1 MVMAT
6 QNPIE
11 YEGTYPLPEAQL
23 DRFTMRIA
31 IGYPPLSE
39 EAKMLTE
46 QTAEPPLD
54 ALEPVANAADAVAL
68 ADEAK
73 AIFVEESLNRY
84 VVALLRA
91 TRSDSRLYL
100 GASPRAGIAILR
112 VAKARALGDGRSF
125 LEPDDIKAVAV
136 PVLAHRLILAPEA
149 RSTGLNGEQI
159 VRETLDK
166 TPSPGLMLTRRGRV
180 IFALGFGVYVA
191 AWAFGSKPLY
201 PVATGLLLVV
211 GVAWVWVRL
220 SDRPFRVKRGWGDHE
235 HVEGDNVPI
244 VAELHPTGNVL
255 PASVTLSERVGR
267 LGEQRHVLRRNGR
280 RLSVRYVLENVPRG
294 RYAFEDV
301 RAELSDPFALE
312 RAIVPLPAPGA
323 LLVYPRLVHLGPLF
337 SESGTRS
344 HDGQRLLLRRHSGIE
359 LHSVREYA
367 QGESLRRV
375 HWPST
380 ARRGQLMVKELEDSP
395 RDEIA
400 VLLDADPKAVVGES
414 FEVQVRAAG
423 SLLDAY
429 VQRGRRGVLVLNSE
443 RREVQHVHS
452 PAADW
457 RRALEL
463 LAAVEPTGDTS
474 VARLLAEEDGPAARA
489 LELVVVTARLEP
501 ALVDRLIQRALSRRK
516 VSVVFVDPASF
527 NGTPRR
533 PEPALLRLQ
542 AAGIAV
548 AVIRAGDDLATCLSP
563 EPATGSAH
571 A

>member
-1 MVMAT
+1 
-6 QNPIE
+6 
-11 YEGTYPLPEAQL
+11 
-23 DRFTMRIA
+23 
-31 IGYPPLSE
+31 
-39 EAKMLTE
+39 MLT
-46 QTAEPPLD
+46 P
-54 ALEPVANAADAVAL
+54 
-68 ADEAK
+68 
-73 AIFVEESLNRY
+73 
-84 VVALLRA
+84 
-91 TRSDSRLYL
+91 
-100 GASPRAGIAILR
+100 
-112 VAKARALGDGRSF
+112 
-125 LEPDDIKAVAV
+125 
-136 PVLAHRLILAPEA
+136 
-149 RSTGLNGEQI
+149 
-159 VRETLDK
+159 
-166 TPSPGLMLTRRGRV
+166 RGRV
-180 IFALGFGVYVA
+180 IFALGFAVYVG

-220 SDRPFRVKRGWGDHE
+220 SDRPFRVKRGWGDRE
-235 HVEGDNVPI
+235 HIEGDDVPI

-255 PASVTLSERVGR
+255 PASVTLSEQVGR

-280 RLSVRYVLENVPRG
+280 RLSVRYVLEKVPRG
-294 RYAFEDV
+294 RYAFEKV

-312 RAIVPLPAPGA
+312 QAIVDLPAPGA
-323 LLVYPRLVHLGPLF
+323 LLVYPRLVRLGRLF
-337 SESGTRS
+337 TESGTRS
-344 HDGQRLLLRRHSGIE
+344 HDGQRLLLRRHSGFE
-359 LHSVREYA
+359 LHSVREYE

-380 ARRGQLMVKELEDSP
+380 ARRNQLMVKELEDSP

-400 VLLDADPKAVVGES
+400 VLLDADAKAVVGES

-423 SLLDAY
+423 SILDAY

-463 LAAVEPTGDTS
+463 LAAVEPTGDTP
-474 VARLLAEEDGPAARA
+474 VARLLAEEDSPAARA

-501 ALVDRLIQRALSRRK
+501 ALIDRLIQRALSRRK

-527 NGTPRR
+527 NGAARR

-548 AVIRAGDDLATCLSP
+548 AVFRRGDDLAACLSG
-563 EPATGSAH
+563 EPAAESAH

>member
-1 MVMAT
+1 
-6 QNPIE
+6 
-11 YEGTYPLPEAQL
+11 
-23 DRFTMRIA
+23 
-31 IGYPPLSE
+31 
-39 EAKMLTE
+39 
-46 QTAEPPLD
+46 
-54 ALEPVANAADAVAL
+54 
-68 ADEAK
+68 
-73 AIFVEESLNRY
+73 
-84 VVALLRA
+84 
-91 TRSDSRLYL
+91 
-100 GASPRAGIAILR
+100 
-112 VAKARALGDGRSF
+112 
-125 LEPDDIKAVAV
+125 
-136 PVLAHRLILAPEA
+136 
-149 RSTGLNGEQI
+149 
-159 VRETLDK
+159 
-166 TPSPGLMLTRRGRV
+166 V

-220 SDRPFRVKRGWGDHE
+220 SDRPFRVKRGWGDGE
-235 HVEGDNVPI
+235 HIEGDNVPI

-267 LGEQRHVLRRNGR
+267 LGEQRHVLSRNGR
-280 RLSVRYVLENVPRG
+280 RLSVRYVLEKVPRG

-323 LLVYPRLVHLGPLF
+323 LLVYPRLVRLGPLF
-337 SESGTRS
+337 TESGTRS
-344 HDGQRLLLRRHSGIE
+344 HDGLRLLLRRHSGIE

-400 VLLDADPKAVVGES
+400 VVLDADPKAVVGDS

-423 SLLDAY
+423 SILDAY

-463 LAAVEPTGDTS
+463 LAAVEATGDTP

-489 LELVVVTARLEP
+489 LELVVVTARLEA
-501 ALVDRLIQRALSRRK
+501 ALADRLVQRALSRRK

-527 NGTPRR
+527 NGAPRR
-533 PEPALLRLQ
+533 PEAALLRLQ

-548 AVIRAGDDLATCLSP
+548 AVIRAGDDLAACLSA
-563 EPATGSAH
+563 EPATESAH